1 MFAVLPTGEDYVQED
16 ALFFIDLEDAY
27 QEALD
32 WSVQLDGRIVNV
44 YEFYQGKFNNLTKA
58 KAQVFA

>member
-1 MFAVLPTGEDYVQED
+1 MFAVLPFGDDYIKDD
-16 ALFFIDLEDAY
+16 ALFFDDLEDAY

-44 YEFYQGKFNNLTKA
+44 YEFYKGKFNNLAKA